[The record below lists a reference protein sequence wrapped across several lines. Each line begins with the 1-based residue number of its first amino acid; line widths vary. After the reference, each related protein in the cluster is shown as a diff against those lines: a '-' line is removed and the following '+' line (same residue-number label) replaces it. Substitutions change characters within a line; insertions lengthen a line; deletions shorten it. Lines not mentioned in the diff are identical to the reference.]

1 VIVYFLLKITEV
13 AQIFGLLF
21 PCGKRTAL
29 MLIKMVWATFGRFF
43 SQTHLV
49 TLQVMYPQSFVTEID
64 LNLE

>member
-29 MLIKMVWATFGRFF
+29 MLIKNGLGYFWAIFF
-43 SQTHLV
+43 TNSSGHTAGNV
-49 TLQVMYPQSFVTEID
+49 PSIFCD
-64 LNLE
+64 